1 MSIAILKVL
10 TVILLLVGFLFT
22 ITAFGKR
29 YNWHPEWQ
37 RKVLHVGLGLTSLS
51 FPWIFS
57 DVWQV
62 AAVCST
68 TVFILLLIR
77 TIPSLR
83 NSVGK
88 SIYDVKR
95 YSLGELLFALSIVLL
110 FWFSGN
116 NIDLYVIPLSILTI
130 SDAIAALVGTHYG
143 KKLFVVIGGIKSWEG
158 TLTFAGITFVI
169 LIILLHIFTSLSWPT
184 LLMIAVTFSILGALI
199 EAVSWHGLDNLFVP
213 LAAYLFLN
221 TFIHQDAYQ
230 LFYQL
235 CVLAGLAALGLS
247 AGPKSQLN
255 THALMTATISLYFFW
270 VVGNIA
276 WLMAPILVFLC
287 HIALVKIHNDEGN
300 YTIDAVLSVTSG
312 GFFWLLIEQLFH
324 IPFGFFLFTLAL
336 AIHLQ
341 IIVLLR
347 LKAHKGKA
355 VEPLIMIPV
364 SLLSG
369 GLILSTSLV
378 YYGVDNQILL
388 LSVFGLLVMF
398 IGGVTMGVQSD
409 RFSKKR
415 WVTEAGL
422 SLTGSASALIPIWIM
437 GSV

>member
-1 MSIAILKVL
+1 MSIVILKVL
-10 TVILLLVGFLFT
+10 TVILLLVSFLLT
-22 ITAFGKR
+22 IRTFGKR

-37 RKVLHVGLGLTSLS
+37 RKVLHIGLGLTSLC

-62 AAVCST
+62 AAVCIT
-68 TVFILLLIR
+68 AVFILLLIR

-95 YSLGELLFALSIVLL
+95 SSIGELLFALSIVLL
-110 FWFSGN
+110 FWFSGDH
-116 NIDLYVIPLSILTI
+116 IALYVIPLTILTI

-143 KKLFVVIGGIKSWEG
+143 KKLFTVIGGIKSWEG
-158 TLTFAGITFVI
+158 TLTFAGITFII
-169 LIILLHIFTSLSWPT
+169 LLVLLHIFTSLSWPA
-184 LLMIAVTFSILGALI
+184 LLMITLTFSVLVALI

-213 LAAYLFLN
+213 LAACLFLN
-221 TFIHQDAYQ
+221 TFVHQSEYQ

-235 CVLAGLAALGLS
+235 CVLAGLVALGLL

-287 HIALVKIHNDEGN
+287 HITLVKIHNDEGN
-300 YTIDAVLSVTSG
+300 YTMDAVLSVTSG

-347 LKAHKGKA
+347 LKAHSGKTA
-355 VEPLIMIPV
+355 EPLVVMLA

-369 GLILSTSLV
+369 GLILSTSLA
-378 YYGVDNQILL
+378 YYGFENQILA
-388 LSVFGLLVMF
+388 LSAFGFLVMF
-398 IGGVTMGVQSD
+398 IGAVTIGVRSD
-409 RFSKKR
+409 RFIRKR
-415 WVTEAGL
+415 WLTEAIL

-437 GSV
+437 GGA